1 MSKPAPKNTPSGQ
14 QDTAGE
20 IRQMR
25 EAAQRIA
32 ASKTTARRFL
42 AAIGMHQSN
51 GQLKPQFR

>member
-1 MSKPAPKNTPSGQ
+1 MSKPAPKSPASVPQ
-14 QDTAGE
+14 STAEE

-25 EAAQRIA
+25 EAGRRIA

-42 AAIGMHQSN
+42 ASIGMHQSN